1 MKKKLTYLVTAA
13 LLLVCVAGNV
23 YAQSDNHDVTIDIPT
38 IRLLG
43 VYDDAGASFT
53 GQTLTLQVA
62 DPTNPGDS
70 FSNPSD
76 NTLYLRYTVLTLDA
90 TPQKITADITGG
102 GAVPTNI
109 DLNVTAAIGG
119 SGAGNQGSSEGQQT
133 IDDAIQDLI
142 TGIMSCWTG
151 TGNTDG
157 ANLTYEVGLPADPD
171 DLETSNTT
179 HTVTYTIQ
187 DE

>member
-1 MKKKLTYLVTAA
+1 MKKNLTYLVIAI
-13 LLLVCVAGNV
+13 LVLVGVAGSV

-53 GQTLTLQVA
+53 GQILTLQVS

-90 TPQKITADITGG
+90 TAQKITAEITAGD
-102 GAVPTNI
+102 AVPTGV
-109 DLNVTAAIGG
+109 DLNVTATIG
-119 SGAGNQGSSEGQQT
+119 SGGAGTQGSSAGQQT
-133 IDDAIQDLI
+133 IDSGTQDLI
-142 TGIMSCWTG
+142 TGILSCWTG
-151 TGNTDG
+151 VGNTDG
-157 ANLTYEVGLPADPD
+157 ANLNYEVDLPADPD